1 MLEGERYFLGE
12 SHSVTSPPEP
22 ALYIYNDIDVQ
33 TPSIGHA
40 CEHFVA
46 PFPYQLH
53 DLQSPRN
60 VLARPSELFLKASLY
75 PYLASNMP

>member
-1 MLEGERYFLGE
+1 MLEGERYFLEE

-46 PFPYQLH
+46 P
-53 DLQSPRN
+53 
-60 VLARPSELFLKASLY
+60 
-75 PYLASNMP
+75 